1 LLHEE
6 GASILGTDI
15 HFSLLGNGNY
25 IQGTRVPPAHSSRVS
40 RVLLPSGSVAS
51 SAHCTFGYS
60 RRFFA
65 TDAQDVPSRPWGS
78 PGLPLESGARAGV
91 PGDGS
96 SSTPVPG
103 VPSVSAGAS
112 SSASVGAA
120 ASSSAGPILTGEAGG
135 ARVSGGGSGGG
146 GDG

>member
-1 LLHEE
+1 
-6 GASILGTDI
+6 
-15 HFSLLGNGNY
+15 
-25 IQGTRVPPAHSSRVS
+25 HSSRVS

-65 TDAQDVPSRPWGS
+65 TDAQDVPSCPWGS

-103 VPSVSAGAS
+103 VPSVSAGAP

-120 ASSSAGPILTGEAGG
+120 ASSSAGPFLTGEAGG
-135 ARVSGGGSGGG
+135 PLVSGGGSGGG
-146 GDG
+146 